1 MPKLRALWCLLAFP
15 WCLLALPASGFSQTH
30 PPLFGD
36 RPDFTESA
44 TITTAGRIQFEG
56 GWTAQGD
63 DRVSAHVLGGV
74 VRAGV
79 AERWEGWVEVTWF
92 AMDDERGD
100 EVSGRGD
107 ANVGAK
113 VLVREGSPPRGLA
126 AAVLV
131 ASSVP
136 IGDDGIGE
144 RGWQPE
150 ARLLLGWELSPV
162 WSLGVNGGGG
172 FPLVGG
178 ERFGQAVASASLAR
192 ALSPAVAA
200 LLEAYVVSPAD
211 PEGREAAYAHG
222 GLGFS
227 LGDDST
233 LDLRLGAGLTAASS
247 DWLVGLELTRGWRRP

>member
-1 MPKLRALWCLLAFP
+1 M
-15 WCLLALPASGFSQTH
+15 LPAAGFSQAH

-44 TITTAGRIQFEG
+44 TITSRGRIQFEG

-63 DRVSAHVLGGV
+63 DRVSAHVLGGL
-74 VRAGV
+74 VRMGI
-79 AERWEGWVEVTWF
+79 AERWESWVEVTWF

-107 ANVGAK
+107 ADVGVK
-113 VLVREGSPPRGLA
+113 VLVHEGSSPRAPA

-150 ARLLLGWELSPV
+150 ARLLLGWQPSPI
-162 WSLGVNGGGG
+162 WSLGVNGGAGL
-172 FPLVGG
+172 PLVDG
-178 ERFGQAVASASLAR
+178 ERFGQAVASAWLGR
-192 ALSPAVAA
+192 AIHPDVAVVV
-200 LLEAYVVSPAD
+200 EAYVVSPAD

-233 LDLRLGAGLTAASS
+233 LDLRLGAGLTEASS
-247 DWLVGLELTRGWRRP
+247 DWLVGLELARGWRRP